1 MEKKGNS
8 LNERLFNERKG
19 AEAFRQALDYGL
31 AYQAQLATRRV
42 FPDREALKGLHQF
55 IEPMPAKGV
64 GIAEIL
70 EMLHRYGAPATVA
83 SNGGRY
89 FGFVT
94 GAALPA
100 ATAVSQMTA
109 FWDQNGA
116 MEVMSPVVA
125 RLEQVT
131 EDWLKHLFGLPE
143 QVVAGFV
150 SGTSVANLCALAAAR
165 YRILE
170 NQGWDVGL
178 KGVFQAPPV
187 RVVCGEHVHASV
199 IKALQILG
207 FGTEKLERIPVDNQ
221 GRIRP
226 DEVPTLDEGTI
237 LILQAGNV
245 NSGAFDSFDEIIPAA
260 KQAGAWVHIDG
271 AFGLWAAVSPQLAQ
285 LCKGME
291 KADSWSVDGHKT
303 LNTPYDSGI
312 VLCADPVALQ
322 KSLQSSGAYLMKGD
336 ERDGM
341 AYSPE
346 MSRRSRVLEL
356 WACLKSLG
364 KAGVAELIENFHL
377 QASSLAQKIGSI
389 KGLSVLNEVVF
400 NQILVSCE
408 NDDLTLNT
416 MKFLQEE
423 GRCWAGGSSWFGK
436 KVIRISICAW
446 ATGEDDIRITY
457 ESLDRAFAKAS
468 GES

>member
-1 MEKKGNS
+1 MEKRGNS
-8 LNERLFNERKG
+8 LKERLFNERKG
-19 AEAFRQALDYGL
+19 EEAFRQALDYGL

-42 FPDREALKGLHQF
+42 FPDREELKGLHQF
-55 IEPMPAKGV
+55 VEPMPDTGA
-64 GIAEIL
+64 GIPEIL
-70 EMLHRYGAPATVA
+70 EMLDRYGAPATVA

-131 EDWLKHLFGLPE
+131 ENWLKHLFALPE
-143 QVVAGFV
+143 RVVAGFV

-165 YRILE
+165 YRMLQ
-170 NQGWDVGL
+170 NQGWDVSL
-178 KGVFQAPPV
+178 KGLFQAPPV
-187 RVVCGEHVHASV
+187 RVVCSEHVHASV
-199 IKALQILG
+199 LKALQILG
-207 FGTEKLERIPVDNQ
+207 FGTEMLEKIPVDNQ
-221 GRIRP
+221 GRMRVDKMP
-226 DEVPTLDEGTI
+226 LLDAGTI
-237 LILQAGNV
+237 VILQAGNV
-245 NSGAFDSFDEIIPAA
+245 NSGAFDPFDEIIPVAR
-260 KQAGAWVHIDG
+260 QAGAWVHIDG
-271 AFGLWAAVSPQLAQ
+271 AFGLWAAASPQLAQ
-285 LCKGME
+285 LCKGMAG
-291 KADSWSVDGHKT
+291 ADSWSVDGHKT

-322 KSLQSSGAYLMKGD
+322 KSLQSSGAYLVQGE

-341 AYSPE
+341 VYSPE

-364 KAGVAELIENFHL
+364 KEGVAELVDTFHR
-377 QASSLAQKIGSI
+377 QASDLSQKIASI

-408 NDDLTLNT
+408 NDKLTLNT
-416 MKFLQEE
+416 MRFLQEE
-423 GRCWAGGSSWFGK
+423 GICWAGGSSWFGK

-446 ATGEDDIRITY
+446 ATGEEEILITY
-457 ESLDRAFAKAS
+457 EALERAFAKAS
-468 GES
+468 GKS